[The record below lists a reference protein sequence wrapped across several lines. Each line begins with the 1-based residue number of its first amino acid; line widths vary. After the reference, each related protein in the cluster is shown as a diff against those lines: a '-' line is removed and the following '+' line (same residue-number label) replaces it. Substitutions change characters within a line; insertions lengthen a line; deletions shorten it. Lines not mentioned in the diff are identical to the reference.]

1 MKGRQG
7 ACLVLLI
14 LTGMTVSSAID
25 IPQVS
30 ADMIV
35 ISYMTEGAAV
45 HNGTHVCMPEASV
58 RVNIKANGSIY
69 TDLQADFSL
78 LTNTTQNVT
87 LGFVVPEVSAY
98 SGGMSSNLT
107 ISMNNGEI
115 NYSILEWN
123 DLGVAQGFSTELI
136 DELGTWLTQVKY
148 AVFSLEMQAN
158 LTANLIVA
166 SSQVYSSSYINEFVY
181 SYVIASA
188 RTFEGNTHEI
198 VHMNLVETVPF
209 LNVSFLPDSYLTLTK
224 NGMQSDA
231 IWDLNVS
238 EFGDNS
244 VQMFAVIREYQGG
257 PRPVNHIEILFAAA
271 VIVVIAVP
279 LILKLISR
287 LRKVS

>member
-14 LTGMTVSSAID
+14 LTGITVSSAID

-45 HNGTHVCMPEASV
+45 HNGTHMCMPEASV

-98 SGGMSSNLT
+98 SGGVSSNLT
-107 ISMNNGEI
+107 ISANNKEI

-136 DELGTWLTQVKY
+136 DELGTWLTRVKY
-148 AVFSLEMQAN
+148 AVFNLEMQAN
-158 LTANLIVA
+158 LTANLTVF
-166 SSQVYSSSYINEFVY
+166 SSQAYSCLYVNQFVY
-181 SYVIASA
+181 SYIIASA

-198 VHMNLVETVPF
+198 VHMKLVETVPF
-209 LNVSFLPDSYLTLTK
+209 LNVSFLPDSYLTLIK
-224 NGMQSDA
+224 NGIQSDA
-231 IWDLNVS
+231 VWDFNVS

-244 VQMFAVIREYQGG
+244 VQMFGVIKEYQGV
-257 PRPVNHIEILFAAA
+257 PRPVNYVEIYFAAA

-279 LILKLISR
+279 LILKLASR